1 MTMELDEMKL
11 AWQALETRLKQ
22 QQALN
27 VQIFR
32 DNRLD
37 RMRSGLRPLVWG
49 QAIQLVFGLLFA
61 VMAGVFWTTHAH
73 VTHLLVCGL
82 LVHAYG
88 LLLIVFAVRALYLI
102 RCLDYSTPVLAIQ
115 RRLADLRAWRVHVE
129 APVNAVLGCFI
140 WIPVLWMNLAWYGI
154 DLWSP
159 KFMRWA
165 VSSSLVGLAAVGLVV
180 WLMRRAGLAHKIEE
194 NSAGRSVLN
203 AEAVLDEI
211 ARFEHE

>member
-11 AWQALETRLKQ
+11 AWQTLAHRLEQ

-27 VQIFR
+27 VQVFR
-32 DNRLD
+32 DNRMD
-37 RMRSGLRPLVWG
+37 KTRRGLRPLVWG
-49 QAIQLVFGLLFA
+49 QAIQLAIGLLLA
-61 VMAGVFWTTHAH
+61 GVAGVFWTTHAH

-88 LLLIVFAVRALYLI
+88 LLLIVFAVRVLYLI
-102 RCLDYSTPVLAIQ
+102 QRLDYSTPVLAIQ
-115 RRLADLRAWRVHVE
+115 RQLAHLRAWRVHVE

-159 KFMRWA
+159 KFMLWA
-165 VSSSLVGLAAVGLVV
+165 VSSSLVGLIAVVLMV
-180 WLMRRAGLAHKIEE
+180 WLMRRAGLARKIED
-194 NSAGRSVLN
+194 NSAGRSVRN
-203 AEAVLDEI
+203 AEAALAEI
-211 ARFEHE
+211 ARFERE